1 MKKYRVNPDAVWLA
15 PNLSTQIDGV
25 PISLNG
31 KLQIHVRPESKAGPK
46 KETPM
51 RIATQEDLKKLYEM
65 GDTNGVIQEYDEQ
78 EEKEQIALLVEAKK
92 DK

>member
-1 MKKYRVNPDAVWLA
+1 MKKYRVNPDAIWA
-15 PNLSTQIDGV
+15 NPNLSTQLDGV

-31 KLQIHVRPESKAGPK
+31 KVGIHVRPESKTGPR

-51 RIATQEDLKKLYEM
+51 RIATQEDLKRLFEM
-65 GDTNGVIQEYDEQ
+65 GNSNGLYQEYDEQ
-78 EEKEQIALLVEAKK
+78 EDKAEQALLAEAKK

>member
-1 MKKYRVNPDAVWLA
+1 MKKYRVNPDALWRS
-15 PNLSTQIDGV
+15 PNLSTQIDGK

-31 KLQIHVRPESKAGPK
+31 KVQIHVRPETKDGPR

-51 RIATQEDLKKLYEM
+51 RIATQEDLKFLFQQ

-78 EEKEQIALLVEAKK
+78 EEKVEKALLEEAKK

>member
-1 MKKYRVNPDAVWLA
+1 MEKYRVNQDAIWRA
-15 PNLSTQIDGV
+15 PNLSTQLDGV

-31 KLQIHVRPESKAGPK
+31 KLQIHVRPESKDGPR

-51 RIATQEDLKKLYEM
+51 RIATQEDLKKLYNM
-65 GDTNGVIQEYDEQ
+65 GDTNGIIEKYDEQ
-78 EEKEQIALLVEAKK
+78 EDKAEQALLQEAKK

>member
-1 MKKYRVNPDAVWLA
+1 MKKYRVSSDALWLS

-31 KLQIHVRPESKAGPK
+31 KLQIHVRPESKTGPR

-51 RIATQEDLKKLYEM
+51 RIATQADLEKLYKM
-65 GDTNGVIQEYDEQ
+65 GNTNGIIEEYDEA
-78 EEKEQIALLVEAKK
+78 EDKAEQALLVEAKK

>member
-1 MKKYRVNPDAVWLA
+1 MKKYRVNPDAVWRS
-15 PNLSTQIDGV
+15 PNLSTQLDGV

-31 KLQIHVRPESKAGPK
+31 KVQIHVRPESKDGPR

-51 RIATQEDLKKLYEM
+51 RIATQEDLKKLFEM
-65 GDTNGVIQEYDEQ
+65 GNSHGLYQEYDEQ
-78 EEKEQIALLVEAKK
+78 EEKAEQALLIEAKK

>member
-1 MKKYRVNPDAVWLA
+1 MKKYRVNQDAIWRS

-25 PISLNG
+25 PISLSG
-31 KLQIHVRPESKAGPK
+31 KLQVHVRPESKDGPR

-51 RIATQEDLKKLYEM
+51 RMATQEDLEKLFKM
-65 GDTNGVIQEYDEQ
+65 GNTNGVIEEYDEQ
-78 EEKEQIALLVEAKK
+78 EDKANQALLIEAKK